1 MADIKEIGTGI
12 IQLAYAD
19 EKVLKNGYPFL
30 RANIEKFNKA
40 HPSLP
45 EEMYHNPQGYVEEL
59 NKVAEDFCNCLL
71 NQSQLYS
78 RYYELVSRIGGVLT
92 YQTVTIEIMKNE
104 ISKLKEK
111 LSRYENN
118 D

>member
-1 MADIKEIGTGI
+1 MASIKEIGTGI
-12 IQLAYAD
+12 IKLAYAD

-30 RANIEKFNKA
+30 WANIEKFNKD

-78 RYYELVSRIGGVLT
+78 RYYELVSRIGGVFI

-104 ISKLKEK
+104 ISKLKAK